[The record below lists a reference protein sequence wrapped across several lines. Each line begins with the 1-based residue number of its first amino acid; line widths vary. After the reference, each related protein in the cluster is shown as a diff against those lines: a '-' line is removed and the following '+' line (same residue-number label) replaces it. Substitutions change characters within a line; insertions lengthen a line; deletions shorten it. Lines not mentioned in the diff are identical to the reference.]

1 MATTEFNNQVLALT
15 NEFRAQNGLAA
26 LKLNPELNAAADGH
40 SEDMAQQDY
49 FDHIGKN
56 GSKPWDRAKVV
67 GYEAR
72 SMGEN
77 IAAGYATAADVVQ
90 GWIDSPGHRANLLNS
105 SYTELGVGYFYLA
118 NDTGSV
124 NYQTY
129 WTQLF
134 GSGDLNPNSYLPTST
149 STPTPAPSPT
159 PSLAGNDEIIGGS
172 TGEQLAGEGGNDRIY
187 GNGGN
192 DTLSG
197 GIGDDLLNGGAGN
210 DLMAG
215 GDGKDSF
222 LFNSGRAF
230 AAADFGLDRISDFTK
245 GTDKVVL
252 DKTSFGA
259 ITSSQI
265 AIVGRDSLASRNSK
279 RIVYSRETGRLFFNQ
294 NGSSSG
300 LGRGAA
306 FAIIDSDN
314 NSSTAAPS
322 LAASDF
328 QIVA

>member
-1 MATTEFNNQVLALT
+1 MATATEFMNQVLALT
-15 NEFRAQNGLAA
+15 NEFRAKNGLAA
-26 LKLNPELNAAADGH
+26 LKLNSELNATAYAH

-56 GSKPWDRAKVV
+56 GSKPWDRAKLV
-67 GYEAR
+67 GYEAQ

-77 IAAGYATAADVVQ
+77 IAAGYTTAAAVVQ
-90 GWIDSPGHRANLLNS
+90 GWIDSPGHRANLLNN

-124 NYQTY
+124 NYNTY

-134 GSGDLNPNSYLPTST
+134 GSGDLNPNSYLPTS
-149 STPTPAPSPT
+149 SPAPSPT
-159 PSLAGNDEIIGGS
+159 PTPSANDELIGGS

-192 DTLSG
+192 DILSG

-210 DLMAG
+210 DLMTG
-215 GDGKDSF
+215 GDGKDF
-222 LFNSGRAF
+222 FVFDSGRTF
-230 AAADFGLDRISDFTK
+230 AAAEFGLDRITDFVR

-259 ITSSQI
+259 ISSTQIGVVRRDALANTS
-265 AIVGRDSLASRNSK
+265 SK
-279 RIVYSRETGRLFFNQ
+279 RIVYSRGTGKLFFNP

-300 LGRGAA
+300 FGKGAA

-314 NSSTAAPS
+314 NSATAAPILS
-322 LAASDF
+322 ASDF
-328 QIVA
+328 QIVT